1 MSPRHMQASTV
12 KVARTERTVKPVSS
26 FHRLVLR
33 VQLELEKLNLKL
45 HLVAV
50 NVLIFPRCM
59 QASMVRAARTV
70 KPVSSPHRL
79 VLRGA
84 KRVQLEREKMK
95 FNLQLVAVHVHIESA
110 MCRRARHGRPAVNT
124 SCAANVC
131 IHSMFTVLAS
141 IDEHSRSPHSWSTY
155 CTHATSTQDNYY
167 VLHSAQ
173 YLFSQLT
180 VLRIRSSPARPPE
193 KISCPPSHIRNAD
206 SPVCYL
212 AETPPMHRINRPLG

>member
-173 YLFSQLT
+173 YLYSLN
-180 VLRIRSSPARPPE
+180 LPCSGSGRHLHDHRR
-193 KISCPPSHIRNAD
+193 K
-206 SPVCYL
+206 SPVPRHTYGML
-212 AETPPMHRINRPLG
+212 THLSVTWPKRRPCTE